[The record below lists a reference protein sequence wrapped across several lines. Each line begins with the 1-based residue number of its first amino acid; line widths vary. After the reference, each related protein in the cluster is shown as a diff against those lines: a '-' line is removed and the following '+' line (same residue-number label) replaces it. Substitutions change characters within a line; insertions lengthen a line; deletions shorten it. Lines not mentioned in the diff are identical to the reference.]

1 MATRKI
7 VNKHINQSSSTYV
20 GVDGELFYDT
30 ETNTLKISDGNTPGG
45 ITLNTDGSI
54 GNLSITGNTIT
65 STLSNDDLELDAAG
79 SGSVV
84 VKANQLRFAAG
95 SFFKLPTF
103 NGQAAATSAI
113 GSPEKGHMYFDISD
127 NQVYVWIGGSWYSLN

>member
-7 VNKHINQSSSTYV
+7 VNKHINESSSTYV

-30 ETNTLKISDGNTPGG
+30 VTNTLKISDGATPGG
-45 ITLNTDGSI
+45 VTLNTDGSL
-54 GNLSITGNTIT
+54 GNVSITGNTIT

-95 SFFKLPTF
+95 SSFKLPTF